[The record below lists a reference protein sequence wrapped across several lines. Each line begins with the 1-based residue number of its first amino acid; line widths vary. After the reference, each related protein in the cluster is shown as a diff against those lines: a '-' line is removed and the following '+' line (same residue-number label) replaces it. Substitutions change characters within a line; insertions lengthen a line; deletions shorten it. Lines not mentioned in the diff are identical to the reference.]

1 MARTQRV
8 QEVKGYREF
17 LRACARAE
25 KDTRKEVRAAFREV
39 GDIVRVDAAHRLDE
53 LSPKAASGLR
63 TRVRQRGVAVEQSL
77 RRTTGKRP
85 DWGAIQMKD
94 ALLPAVES
102 KEGEVVEAMDDAID
116 RIADRFERR

>member
-17 LRACARAE
+17 LRACAKAE

-39 GDIVRVDAAHRLDE
+39 GDIVRVDAARRLDG
-53 LSPKAASGLR
+53 LSPKAAAGLR
-63 TRVRQRGVAVEQSL
+63 TRVRQRGVSVEQSL

-85 DWGAIQMKD
+85 N
-94 ALLPAVES
+94 
-102 KEGEVVEAMDDAID
+102 
-116 RIADRFERR
+116 

>member
-17 LRACARAE
+17 LRACAKAE

-39 GDIVRVDAAHRLDE
+39 GDIVRVDAARRLDG
-53 LSPKAASGLR
+53 LSPKAAAGLR
-63 TRVRQRGVAVEQSL
+63 TRVRQRGVSVEQSL

-85 DWGAIQMKD
+85 DWGAVQMRD
-94 ALLPAVES
+94 ALLPAVEA
-102 KEGEVVEAMDDAID
+102 KEDEVVAEMEHAID
-116 RIADRFERR
+116 RVADHFES